1 MKKSFLFITSA
12 LFSAYSILAQANTVH
27 SVHVSEAGVSENT
40 YSTSQKN
47 RNNPSNTAN
56 QNIDKSNRTYLSK
69 ETTHKLNP
77 QNAEDA
83 NQLAKSIEFEVYEI
97 GENQTT
103 HTIFESGAGICRGF
117 NSTYGVD
124 ITDSRTYY
132 VNKPSNEYYGS
143 ISGATVYSQNAPQ
156 NMQYA
161 PVFNIQDPTLA
172 KEIQD
177 KQRKLGRKNAGNN
190 IKQNSE
196 MLSNSICK

>member
-1 MKKSFLFITSA
+1 MKKSLLFTFT
-12 LFSAYSILAQANTVH
+12 LFSTTSMLSNANTVQSIH
-27 SVHVSEAGVSENT
+27 ISESGASEKTSSSV
-40 YSTSQKN
+40 QKN
-47 RNNPSNTAN
+47 AGKSEN
-56 QNIDKSNRTYLSK
+56 QNIQQSHRTYLSK
-69 ETTHKLNP
+69 ESDYKLDP
-77 QNAEDA
+77 QNNEDA
-83 NQLAKSIEFEVYEI
+83 QKLANSIEFEIYEI
-97 GENQTT
+97 GENQTS

-132 VNKPSNEYYGS
+132 VNKPNNEYYGS

>member
-83 NQLAKSIEFEVYEI
+83 NQLAKSIE
-97 GENQTT
+97 
-103 HTIFESGAGICRGF
+103 
-117 NSTYGVD
+117 
-124 ITDSRTYY
+124 
-132 VNKPSNEYYGS
+132 NEYYGS

-161 PVFNIQDPTLA
+161 PVFNIQDPELA
-172 KEIQD
+172 KKIQD
-177 KQRKLGRKNAGNN
+177 EQRKLGRKNAGKN

>member
-1 MKKSFLFITSA
+1 MLSN
-12 LFSAYSILAQANTVH
+12 ANTVH
-27 SVHVSEAGVSENT
+27 PIHVSEAGISEKD
-40 YSTSQKN
+40 SHSESKN
-47 RNNPSNTAN
+47 VGKSEN
-56 QNIDKSNRTYLSK
+56 QNIQQSHRTYLSK
-69 ETTHKLNP
+69 ESDYKLDP
-77 QNAEDA
+77 QNNKDA
-83 NQLAKSIEFEVYEI
+83 QKIANSIEFEIYEI
-97 GENQTT
+97 GENQTS

-143 ISGATVYSQNAPQ
+143 ISGATAYSQNAPQ

-161 PVFNIQDPTLA
+161 PVFNIQDPELA
-172 KEIQD
+172 KKIQD
-177 KQRKLGRKNAGNN
+177 EQRKLGRKNARKN